1 MQIVKNIKILVLRMQ
16 LAAPFL
22 CVGVACL
29 FLITSCNRGETFSRL
44 GQGIGI
50 APNQGQTE
58 FKLAENQVV
67 YRKNNLETL
76 SIGRNRIEIEE
87 MMGPP
92 EGRSLDGGNGYLWDY
107 RRAVYDEVSDTT
119 YRWSLVSFKF
129 LKGLCAY
136 VTIRLEH
143 PPVQLVQEPGSP
155 SESSFGK

>member
-1 MQIVKNIKILVLRMQ
+1 MKTLALKMQ
-16 LAAPFL
+16 LVAPFL
-22 CVGVACL
+22 WVAVVYL
-29 FLITSCNRGETFSRL
+29 FLTTSCNRGDTFSRS
-44 GQGIGI
+44 GQGPSI
-50 APNQGQTE
+50 APNQGQAE
-58 FKLAENQVV
+58 FKLSEKQVI

-155 SESSFGK
+155 SESSFDK